1 MSSALISRSPDLT
14 RLRNEGF
21 DIEVNGGFLLARDV
35 PYVAPGGSVQFG
47 TLVSELTLAGDR
59 TSRPGSHV
67 IYFTGQQPC
76 HKNGTVIAGIQHSE
90 GAQQMGPGITV
101 QRSFSNKPPEGYADY
116 YHKLSRY
123 AEIISS
129 PAMALDPAATPCP
142 FRPVRDEAAESPF
155 VYVDTNASRS
165 HCNDVTQKLTNQ
177 KVGIV
182 GLGGTG
188 SYLLDFIAK
197 TPVQEIRLFDGDLFL
212 QHNAF
217 RAPGAASL
225 EQLEKKPT
233 KVAYFAELYGHV
245 HRGVKPIAERITS
258 DNVSHLDGLDFAFLC
273 LDSGP
278 SKKQIVDHLVTKKIP
293 FVDCG
298 IGVQKVDGR
307 LIGIVRTTTA
317 TASKHDHVP
326 GRMSFADAA
335 DDEYS
340 TNIQIAELNAL
351 NAALAVIRW
360 KKLLG
365 FYADFEHEHHSTYSL
380 DTGMLLHEDVQ
391 S

>member
-1 MSSALISRSPDLT
+1 MSSGLISRSPDLT

-21 DIEVNGGFLLARDV
+21 DIEVSGGYLLVRDV
-35 PYVAPGGSVQFG
+35 PYVAPGGSVQRG

-59 TSRPGSHV
+59 TARPGTHL
-67 IYFTGQQPC
+67 IFFTGQQPC
-76 HKNGTVIAGIQHSE
+76 HKNGTVITGIQHSE
-90 GAQQMGPGITV
+90 GTQQQGGITV
-101 QRSFSNKPPEGYADY
+101 HRSFSNKPPEGYADY
-116 YHKLSRY
+116 YHKVSRY
-123 AEIISS
+123 AEIVSA
-129 PAMALDPAATPCP
+129 PAMALDSTVTPHP
-142 FRPVRDEAAESPF
+142 FRPVRDEVTESPF

-165 HCNDVTQKLTNQ
+165 HCHDVAQKLAKQ

-188 SYLLDFIAK
+188 SYVLDFLAK

-225 EQLEKKPT
+225 EQLEKRPA
-233 KVAYFAELYGHV
+233 KVAYLAELYGRV
-245 HRGVKPIAERITS
+245 HRGVKPIAERLAS
-258 DNVSHLDGLDFAFLC
+258 DNLSQLDGLDFVFLC

-278 SKKQIVDHLVTKKIP
+278 SKKQIVDNLVARKVP

-307 LIGIVRTTTA
+307 LIGIVRATTA
-317 TASKHDHVP
+317 TPAKHDHLT
-326 GRMSFADAA
+326 GRMSFADA
-335 DDEYS
+335 DDDAYS

-365 FYADFEHEHHSTYSL
+365 FYADFEHEHHTTYSL
-380 DTGMLLHEDVQ
+380 DTGMLLHEDLHA
-391 S
+391 